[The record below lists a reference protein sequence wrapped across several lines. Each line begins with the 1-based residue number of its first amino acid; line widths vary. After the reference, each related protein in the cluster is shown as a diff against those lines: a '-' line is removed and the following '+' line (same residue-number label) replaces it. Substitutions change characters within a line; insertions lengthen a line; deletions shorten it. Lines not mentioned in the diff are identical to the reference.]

1 MMPLTQTQWAVRA
14 PAGQTP
20 PKQAASAGLA
30 QASAAPCWEAALLQ
44 DSSPMAILPNNPELF
59 AGLIEGMRDSLE
71 SAYARSTNR
80 SDTYHLTAWAK
91 VCEELDTPMWRTDVA
106 ANSGI
111 DPVGHRRELV
121 LNALAFLR
129 MYGRMQPRSKS
140 SPAADPRSCMAKL
153 TPWRA
158 STRSAATR
166 WRPSPS

>member
-71 SAYARSTNR
+71 TAYAHSTNR
-80 SDTYHLTAWAK
+80 SDTYHLTAWAN
-91 VCEELDTPMWRTDVA
+91 VC
-106 ANSGI
+106 
-111 DPVGHRRELV
+111 
-121 LNALAFLR
+121 
-129 MYGRMQPRSKS
+129 
-140 SPAADPRSCMAKL
+140 
-153 TPWRA
+153 
-158 STRSAATR
+158 
-166 WRPSPS
+166 